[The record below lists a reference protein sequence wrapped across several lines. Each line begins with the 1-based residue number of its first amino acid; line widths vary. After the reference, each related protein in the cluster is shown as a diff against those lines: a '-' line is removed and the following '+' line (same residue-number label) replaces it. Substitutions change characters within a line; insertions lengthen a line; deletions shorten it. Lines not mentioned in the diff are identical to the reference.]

1 MPLQYCLYKNSFG
14 HRAEDRQTE
23 NDKHFPNYSVG
34 GGRQK
39 HQKPAFTGRRREPGT
54 VCHPPPTK
62 LRLYLLCF
70 MMLWQPGRLL
80 YRVPDYY
87 TEHK

>member
-54 VCHPPPTK
+54 VCHPPPNQVTPVFVMFHDAVATWQVT
-62 LRLYLLCF
+62 LPRTGLL
-70 MMLWQPGRLL
+70 
-80 YRVPDYY
+80 
-87 TEHK
+87 H